1 MRKGGKLMNI
11 VLRKNGGERALVPFY
26 RPWGLLDEIDKLAS
40 EMWDAWRPSL
50 LERSL
55 IPHTDIYEE
64 KGELV
69 MKTELPGIDKKD
81 LDISLE
87 GDRLTIKAEKKE
99 EVKEDATHHVR
110 ERYHGQYFRSV
121 ALPYPV
127 KEDSIAATFDNG
139 VLELRLPKAEETKAK
154 KIEIK
159 AQLQTPEPK
168 KRQRKPRQKKS

>member
-1 MRKGGKLMNI
+1 MNI
-11 VLRKNGGERALVPFY
+11 VLRRNDGERALVPFY
-26 RPWGLLDEIDKLAS
+26 RPWDLLDDIDRLAS
-40 EMWDAWRPSL
+40 EMWNAWRPFTSGQSL
-50 LERSL
+50 V
-55 IPHTDIYEE
+55 PHTDIYEK

-99 EVKEDATHHVR
+99 EVKEDATHHVH
-110 ERYHGQYFRSV
+110 ERHHGQYYRSV
-121 ALPYPV
+121 ILPYPV
-127 KEDSIAATFDNG
+127 KEDKIAATFDNG
-139 VLELRLPKAEETKAK
+139 ILELRFPKAKEVEAK

-168 KRQRKPRQKKS
+168 KRQRKPRQKS